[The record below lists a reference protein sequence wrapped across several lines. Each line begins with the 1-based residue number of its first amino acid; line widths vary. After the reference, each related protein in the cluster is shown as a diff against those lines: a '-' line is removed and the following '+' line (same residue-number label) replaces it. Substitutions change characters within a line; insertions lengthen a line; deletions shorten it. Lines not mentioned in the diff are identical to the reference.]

1 MRLFGKTCDV
11 LEPNVLFLTIQPD
24 EGISLRFHV
33 KYPYTANQLYPARM
47 DFSYRG
53 TFKTVAHLPYE
64 RLLVDVMRG
73 DLTLFVSEDSIE
85 EMWSIVDPINERWEG
100 LPSEIPT
107 YAGGTWGPAE
117 ADVLLEKEGRK
128 WLTT

>member
-1 MRLFGKTCDV
+1 
-11 LEPNVLFLTIQPD
+11 
-24 EGISLRFHV
+24 
-33 KYPYTANQLYPARM
+33 M
-47 DFSYRG
+47 DFGYRQ

-64 RLLVDVMRG
+64 RLLVDVMKG
-73 DLTLFVSEDSIE
+73 DLTLFVREDTIE

-100 LPSEIPT
+100 LPFQVPT
-107 YAGGTWGPAE
+107 YASGAWGPAE